1 MLAFRKQQFQLKGI
15 QTNSGMDVQLDSTQF
30 ESNSFTNELYKV
42 VEKSTVFGR
51 DFHYADH

>member
-42 VEKSTVFGR
+42 VEKGTVCGR